1 MAAVTSWVKSDSPVT
16 TRCGGFPEYNSLFRF
31 RPFIAMTSIGTTSQA
46 NLLDTLQVADLEPYY
61 SSLTAFGIKSVDQLM
76 TLTMQDYG
84 VLGVQSMEDRK
95 SMFQLIQTLKAEQ
108 PLPVDGGAAF
118 QRSFPLSSKLESRI
132 PGPSLLP
139 KPPMSIAQPFKS
151 LHISPPGHT
160 QQYQALPQQQIQPLH
175 LHSQPPQQQQQQ
187 QPLVPFTSLP
197 SSSSYMNHQSQ
208 YDSQPRSLISS
219 AARLYQSHAAPA
231 HFNPTENS
239 RLNTADSYRN
249 PRPNPTTPDSDTDEE
264 SGSNVN
270 HIARNAVKK
279 KLVTQNATASPKRAA
294 LNLNVY
300 GVPTTLGASLS
311 TAASGL
317 SNGTLN
323 SSTASSKSS
332 IRPDISDRIRVC
344 VRKRPLNKKELK
356 KGETDIAAVNGHR
369 TISIFEPKVKVD
381 LTKFVETHE
390 FTFDEAFDSEAMND
404 DVYRRTAFPLVEY
417 IFQGGKATCFA
428 YGQTGS
434 GKTYTMLSETDGLY
448 VMAGRDIFNLLNR
461 DEYCHLAAWISF
473 YEIYQGQLYD
483 LLNARKKLF
492 AREDGKQQVC
502 IKGIKE
508 YEVSQVKRLM
518 EIFEHGNSTRSTGAT
533 GANADSSRSHA
544 ILQIILKHRTGK
556 RGIQGKLSFIDLAG
570 SERGADRGETD
581 QKTRMEG
588 SEINKSLL
596 ALKECIRA
604 LDQDSRHTPFRQSKL
619 TQVLKDSFIGNSKTC
634 MIATISPNISN
645 SEHSL
650 NTLRYAYRV
659 KELKGDSGVD
669 TRGYADDELE
679 VSEYLDDDGDVDIE
693 GEGEDAGD
701 EDVDEPLLLD
711 EEFPPDNMAMGEE
724 TAATHDVYDDSEEDS
739 KQHLQGQNR
748 GRGRSPAKSIQKSA
762 LLSHLNRHGSP
773 TKRAYLG
780 NSHSDADLNASM
792 VSAFR
797 RSQLTTAD
805 TVGPSINGH
814 GSEAKGMTAS
824 LEASQA
830 RGIQSGTAL
839 SRNGGS
845 FSNAGTMR
853 SSLVLP
859 TSGPTSDNRATVAPT
874 STIDG
879 VASDSLTTTAT
890 VVPNMSDIEDLIR
903 MHRQHIRDNTESGK
917 IESKLLVNLTM
928 KPGNK
933 NVGEHGSSGGGHG
946 VSFDNYV
953 RTLDEILANKMNG
966 IAEMRAKMRSFL

>member
-1 MAAVTSWVKSDSPVT
+1 
-16 TRCGGFPEYNSLFRF
+16 
-31 RPFIAMTSIGTTSQA
+31 MTSIGTTSQA

-151 LHISPPGHT
+151 SHISPPGHT

-317 SNGTLN
+317 SNGALN